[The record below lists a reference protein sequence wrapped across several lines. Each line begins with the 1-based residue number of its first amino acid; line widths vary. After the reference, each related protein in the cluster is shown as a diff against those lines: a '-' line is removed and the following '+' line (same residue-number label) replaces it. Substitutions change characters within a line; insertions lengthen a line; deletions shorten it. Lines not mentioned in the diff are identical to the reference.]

1 MLSFHRHRRRRRSQK
16 PGRSASGFS
25 LIEVT
30 AVVFV
35 LAIITVPLAS
45 AWKMSLTVTAET
57 GEILYANSNRDISSA
72 RWVAD
77 VASVDAAGVSYTEAR
92 ACRRSSTSGTLLVTF
107 NTSQVDANGNT
118 QVRRTSYWLTGT
130 GRDRSITRYE
140 CKGALGSLSLTNG
153 RETDVAARIGRQ
165 GVEGAAVEPGPGHGG
180 DDRLGQTSAGAVRG
194 RSVGGQDHGRV
205 ALHVAERLQ
214 GVRRA
219 TTRSGRRQP
228 GGNEHERDDHHR
240 GEPRERWRWNRHA
253 SVHGMAPRGARSNT
267 IVTWVASASE

>member
-30 AVVFV
+30 AVVLV

-153 RETDVAARIGRQ
+153 RETDVAARIGVDGRSDAELVFPETGPGTPVCTEFVCTLNVNGSTYFELRGSRRVFGA
-165 GVEGAAVEPGPGHGG
+165 GVPLEAGKLYSTAYTRYSGGNIPDRYRYYSYDLSGAAVDREIKFGNKVSLAPG
-180 DDRLGQTSAGAVRG
+180 LGE
-194 RSVGGQDHGRV
+194 DV
-205 ALHVAERLQ
+205 ATKFKIKQA
-214 GVRRA
+214 
-219 TTRSGRRQP
+219 
-228 GGNEHERDDHHR
+228 
-240 GEPRERWRWNRHA
+240 
-253 SVHGMAPRGARSNT
+253 
-267 IVTWVASASE
+267 